1 MNWYAGIGIY
11 LGLESV
17 FRHLPQ
23 GAVSFFLTLSI
34 MPAKRR
40 RTSTKPRDRFEI
52 TAKESTRAVE
62 SPTVLLAEEAPSKKW
77 QNWWI
82 RTITTLIMIAAFFL
96 VLASGYIWSIV
107 MVLVIT
113 VLVYREV
120 ISIAYYSAKGNLS
133 WFKTM
138 SW

>member
-1 MNWYAGIGIY
+1 MR
-11 LGLESV
+11 V
-17 FRHLPQ
+17 KHR
-23 GAVSFFLTLSI
+23 T
-34 MPAKRR
+34 
-40 RTSTKPRDRFEI
+40 TSTKARDHHKATVKDSS
-52 TAKESTRAVE
+52 TAEE
-62 SPTVLLAEEAPSKKW
+62 PPTVLLAAEASSKKW

-96 VLASGYIWSIV
+96 VLASGYVWSIV
-107 MVLVIT
+107 MVLIIT
-113 VLVYREV
+113 VLVYKEV